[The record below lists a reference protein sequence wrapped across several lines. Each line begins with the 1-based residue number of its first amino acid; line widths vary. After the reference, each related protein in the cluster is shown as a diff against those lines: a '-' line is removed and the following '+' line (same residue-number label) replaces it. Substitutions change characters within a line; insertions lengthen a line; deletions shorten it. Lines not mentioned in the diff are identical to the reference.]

1 VVGEADKR
9 SVMIDLAGVDII
21 DAAGLGLFAFLHSL
35 GYALGFELQLTNPT
49 FRICELLELTRLDS
63 VLDISR
69 SEGVGGRGVALA
81 PRNYPFFP
89 LLDGWSTRS

>member
-1 VVGEADKR
+1 MLIR
-9 SVMIDLAGVDII
+9 
-21 DAAGLGLFAFLHSL
+21 AGLASIFVRAARKNSDSHHSR
-35 GYALGFELQLTNPT
+35 AWCT

-69 SEGVGGRGVALA
+69 SEGVGGRGVAVA
-81 PRNYPFFP
+81 PPDYPFFP